1 MKKYFNLFSIMLF
14 ASLAFVFTSCGDD
27 DDDYTPATEDEL
39 EGQWVSDWYSYV
51 DEGER
56 YEERSLVDFNS
67 DHSYSMTL
75 EDREEGAIDTETGT
89 WTLRGKTLI
98 LQSRDYD
105 FSEFTV
111 YINGDKLKMTY
122 IDEDDNDTE
131 TIYFHRR

>member
-1 MKKYFNLFSIMLF
+1 MQRN
-14 ASLAFVFTSCGDD
+14 D

-39 EGQWVSDWYSYV
+39 VGQWVSDWYSYV